1 MSLSL
6 FARKALACW
15 CLAAG
20 LPAAALA
27 QGNYATQG
35 TQYPIAGVL
44 PGEQVHPQLS
54 LTANGG
60 YLVWEDNITDGYG
73 LGVSAL
79 RLDGTLSGAF
89 APFRV
94 NETAAV
100 DQERPVVTLL
110 NGGGA
115 AFVWQGGEQAFQH
128 IYARFMGADN
138 TWLTGDILVNSTTNK
153 GQLSPAVA
161 TLANGNVVV
170 VYSSMNQAGPNSLQ
184 DVYAQIL
191 SSSGKPVGS
200 EFAVNQF
207 VAFNQRAP
215 SVSALPTGGFVVT
228 WVSEQQ
234 RSGSIDVVNP
244 DYLYSPTNRPTV
256 DIFARQFNADGTAV
270 APEFLV
276 NSALEVCSSPKVA
289 AGSDGSFMI
298 TWAQRTFAAPMLGW
312 DIYARPF
319 SSAGVGGTA
328 ALVNSYQFGDQ
339 YAPQISALGTD
350 FFIVWTSL
358 GQDGSREGVYGQF
371 LRSTG
376 AKVGSEIRVNTVT
389 VGQQIH
395 PCLASDGS
403 SRFLVVWSSFVG
415 GTASFDLFS
424 QRYVNEAQPLQPMG
438 PPFVYAPFTQA
449 QVGSSLEYQPQLQV
463 SWPPLAGIAVDHYE
477 VYVNGSV
484 TPTVS
489 LTTNV
494 WLMTAADGLKAS
506 TTTSFQVAYVA
517 ADGRRSPLSGAT
529 ARATWS
535 GFNWG
540 GIPWEWMSANYG
552 GLDMTTWPS
561 PTSRVAPGGPTV
573 LQVFQTGASPSDSST
588 WLRTAIQ
595 LTPEGWFLTWNPQP
609 GFIYQVQT
617 SFNLDNW
624 ANLGG
629 ARFAAGTTDSL
640 YIGGNSMAYYR
651 VLVLR

>member
-6 FARKALACW
+6 FSRKALACW

-20 LPAAALA
+20 ISGAALA
-27 QGNYATQG
+27 QGNYAVNG
-35 TQYPIAGVL
+35 TQYPITGVL
-44 PGEQVHPQLS
+44 AGEQVHPQLALGGS
-54 LTANGG
+54 GG

-79 RLDGTLSGAF
+79 RLDSTLSGSF

-94 NETAAV
+94 NETAAN
-100 DQERPVVTLL
+100 DQERPVVSLL

-115 AFVWQGGEQAFQH
+115 AFVWQGGRQGFQH
-128 IYARFMGADN
+128 IYARFMGANN
-138 TWLTGDILVNSTTNK
+138 TWLTGDLQVNTSTK
-153 GQLSPAVA
+153 QAQLSPTVA
-161 TLANGNVVV
+161 TLAGGNVVV
-170 VYSSMNQAGPNSLQ
+170 VYSSMNQSGSNTLQ

-191 SSSGKPVGS
+191 TPTGQKVGS

-215 SVSALPTGGFVVT
+215 SVAALPAGGFIVT

-234 RSGSIDVVNP
+234 RSGSVDVVNP

-256 DIFARQFNADGTAV
+256 DIFARQFGADGTAV

-276 NSALEVCSSPKVA
+276 NTASEVCSSPKVA
-289 AGSDGSFMI
+289 AASDGSFMI
-298 TWAQRTFAAPMLGW
+298 TWAQRTFIAPALGW

-319 SSAGVGGTA
+319 SSAGVGGTSV
-328 ALVNSYQFGDQ
+328 LVNTFQYGDQ
-339 YAPQISALGTD
+339 HTPQISALGSD

-358 GQDGSREGVYGQF
+358 AQDGSREGVYGQF

-395 PCLASDGS
+395 PCVASDGNA
-403 SRFLVVWSSFVG
+403 RFLAVWSSFSG
-415 GTASFDLFS
+415 GMASFDLFA
-424 QRYVNEAQPLQPMG
+424 QRYVNDAQPLLPMD
-438 PPFVYAPFTQA
+438 PPFVYAPFTLA
-449 QVGSSLEYQPQLQV
+449 QGDSGLVYQPQLQV

-484 TPTVS
+484 SPTMS

-517 ADGRRSPLSGAT
+517 ADGRRSPISGT
-529 ARATWS
+529 TSRATWS
-535 GFNWG
+535 GYNWG
-540 GIPWEWMSANYG
+540 GIPFEWMSANYG
-552 GLDMTTWPS
+552 GSDITAWPS
-561 PTSRVAPGGPTV
+561 PSARVAPGGPSV
-573 LQVFQTGASPSDSST
+573 LQVFQTGASPSDPSS
-588 WLRTAIQ
+588 WLRTAIKH
-595 LTPEGWFLTWNPQP
+595 TPEGWFLNWNPQP
-609 GFIYQVQT
+609 GLIYQVQT
-617 SFNLDNW
+617 SFGLDNW

-629 ARFAAGTTDSL
+629 PRFAAGTTDSV
-640 YIGGNSMAYYR
+640 YIGGNKMAYYR